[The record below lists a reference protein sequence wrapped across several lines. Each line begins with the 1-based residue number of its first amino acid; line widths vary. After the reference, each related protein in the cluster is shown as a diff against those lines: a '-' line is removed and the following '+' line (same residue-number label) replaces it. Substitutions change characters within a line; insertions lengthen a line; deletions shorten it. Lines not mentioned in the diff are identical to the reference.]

1 MKEPAARL
9 LPWSSPNGNPCY
21 LLGDG
26 TGPVSRVAD
35 DIERLQLGMADDLI
49 GHADGLLA
57 CQGAGNRELRFL
69 ARGLTDC
76 LRDVRRVAESRG
88 RGCVPLTARRT
99 TRAGMRAGM
108 RVGRRRRAP
117 TTRSGR
123 PFGSKQGSWAPP
135 LARFAS
141 GGARR

>member
-1 MKEPAARL
+1 MNHDIAKHFEPSSEGDGAEKHPDPARL
-9 LPWSSPNGNPCY
+9 LPWSSADGNPCY
-21 LLGDG
+21 LIGDG
-26 TGPVSRVAD
+26 TGHVSRVAD

-88 RGCVPLTARRT
+88 ARLRSVD
-99 TRAGMRAGM
+99 RSPDGEGGSE
-108 RVGRRRRAP
+108 GR
-117 TTRSGR
+117 SE
-123 PFGSKQGSWAPP
+123 
-135 LARFAS
+135 
-141 GGARR
+141 GGKEA

>member
-1 MKEPAARL
+1 MNETAPRL

-26 TGPVSRVAD
+26 TGHVSRVAD
-35 DIERLQLGMADDLI
+35 DIERLQLGMADELI

-57 CQGAGNRELRFL
+57 CQGASDRELRFL

-88 RGCVPLTARRT
+88 ARL
-99 TRAGMRAGM
+99 RAAG
-108 RVGRRRRAP
+108 
-117 TTRSGR
+117 RS
-123 PFGSKQGSWAPP
+123 PDDE
-135 LARFAS
+135 
-141 GGARR
+141 GGKEGVSEGGEEA